1 MEEIV
6 LLCFVKYKDSQIR
19 LCHFTGQDCMDLSD
33 FMVID
38 LNNLKE
44 FFARALLS

>member
-19 LCHFTGQDCMDLSD
+19 LSVILQDRIVWIYLISW
-33 FMVID
+33 
-38 LNNLKE
+38 
-44 FFARALLS
+44 LLISII